1 MFIFILNSKLWGRLG
16 IDRGEVMILE
26 VMILFEDSNQIKW
39 KFKRGGVHMKINF
52 MCLVAM

>member
-1 MFIFILNSKLWGRLG
+1 
-16 IDRGEVMILE
+16 MILE
-26 VMILFEDSNQIKW
+26 VMILILFEDSNQIKW